1 MGDQELSNSLVEA
14 EYAPVV
20 GSYYNVH
27 LTGILRLLKCPCI
40 HAWLLVNTPGLS
52 CSEAWITLVTILW
65 IRINKKPH
73 AICWIVIYPVDIV
86 IHL

>member
-40 HAWLLVNTPGLS
+40 HA
-52 CSEAWITLVTILW
+52 
-65 IRINKKPH
+65 
-73 AICWIVIYPVDIV
+73 
-86 IHL
+86 